1 MRMSHLN
8 SRAHPAECGSKCLPM
23 RAAIIIPVHN
33 RREVT
38 LRCLGQLRDAMLP
51 ADLGIIIVDDGST
64 DGTAAAVTA
73 AFPDVIIEPGD
84 GELFWT
90 GGIVKGMRRALA
102 EGVAFIFWLNDD
114 CLPEADALPRIL
126 EHLEKNP
133 RTICGA
139 SCFTKDGTAQVETG
153 FLQRQRV
160 IANGSV
166 TEVDGLS
173 GYCVGMPATVCAD
186 IGLPDDQ
193 RLPHYGADGIYTL
206 HAKRNGY
213 QVVILQEARANLL
226 DEKWVPSV
234 EERAK
239 SSPLGCAAFIRA
251 TFFARKSPF
260 FLKSQYWYHRYKY
273 GFLLGGVFFLVKC
286 FRWAWTMVFYWRRRS
301 WPAVPDTSGP
311 S

>member
-1 MRMSHLN
+1 
-8 SRAHPAECGSKCLPM
+8 
-23 RAAIIIPVHN
+23 
-33 RREVT
+33 
-38 LRCLGQLRDAMLP
+38 
-51 ADLGIIIVDDGST
+51 
-64 DGTAAAVTA
+64 
-73 AFPDVIIEPGD
+73 
-84 GELFWT
+84 
-90 GGIVKGMRRALA
+90 MRRALA

-139 SCFTKDGTAQVETG
+139 SCFTKDGTVQVETG

-213 QVVILQEARANLL
+213 QVVILQEARANLI
-226 DEKWVPSV
+226 DEKWST
-234 EERAK
+234 RAWR
-239 SSPLGCAAFIRA
+239 SAQSRRLSG
-251 TFFARKSPF
+251 ARRLS
-260 FLKSQYWYHRYKY
+260 
-273 GFLLGGVFFLVKC
+273 G
-286 FRWAWTMVFYWRRRS
+286 RRS
-301 WPAVPDTSGP
+301 SHASPRFS
-311 S
+311 